1 MLFTVPST
9 GGFKENHTLLWFSK
23 LLQKNPR
30 NKKTQ
35 KDSSLCQKSRLKMPF
50 KNSISGKERGSNPS
64 LLCKSLISFQVGQ
77 VCRAHEEEV
86 RRPFFVT
93 NILSSKVNSGLA
105 GPLPTL
111 HHTLLVRKVLGMY
124 TLKKMYLVRKICR

>member
-1 MLFTVPST
+1 MPKIST
-9 GGFKENHTLLWFSK
+9 
-23 LLQKNPR
+23 KNAVQEYHLR
-30 NKKTQ
+30 K
-35 KDSSLCQKSRLKMPF
+35 
-50 KNSISGKERGSNPS
+50 RGSNPS
-64 LLCKSLISFQVGQ
+64 LLCKSLISFQVGE

-124 TLKKMYLVRKICR
+124 TLKKCIWKGKVVGYVFIFVLKIFF